1 MCSNTGLSTAFF
13 SLVCDDII
21 RAHKLGCLH
30 VTALHVCED
39 ILWVGTSAG
48 VIVNIHFPQ
57 LIDASNNAT
66 NKLSS
71 SSLQVKTL
79 PVGHAGPVR
88 CIISTQATT
97 LVTAD
102 EGATMRTLVL
112 TIGDGFDEYASNNN
126 NSNETLGRD
135 DAVSHLIL
143 WTLEQSRH
151 R

>member
-1 MCSNTGLSTAFF
+1 MWSNTCPLTVFVC
-13 SLVCDDII
+13 LVCDDII

-57 LIDASNNAT
+57 LIDASSNAM

-71 SSLQVKTL
+71 NSLQVKTL

-88 CIISTQATT
+88 CIISTQPTT
-97 LVTAD
+97 VTTAD
-102 EGATMRTLVL
+102 EGTTMKTPIL
-112 TIGDGFDEYASNNN
+112 TIGDGFDEYASNN
-126 NSNETLGRD
+126 ETLGKD

-143 WTLEQSRH
+143 WTLEHSRH